1 MFFSIH
7 TNLST
12 TLDFSS
18 GFTTFIVCC
27 GVLSEVSIPVT
38 VSAVSVSG
46 AARVMIF
53 RFTEMGLVVW
63 VWNNGGEAVMESFGC

>member
-1 MFFSIH
+1 M
-7 TNLST
+7 
-12 TLDFSS
+12 
-18 GFTTFIVCC
+18 
-27 GVLSEVSIPVT
+27 LSEVSIPVT